1 MMSHKNIYFYFV
13 LLLLLSFSC
22 KTDPNSTNEREINK
36 SIIENDLDII
46 EKDLDDILKEG
57 VLRVSTI
64 YSGTSYFLYKGASH
78 GYEFELLTRFAEYL
92 NVELEIVIANNI
104 NHLIPNLVNGKVD
117 LVGYGLTVTKNRQE
131 NVWFSDY
138 LYLNHQVLVQRKPKN
153 WRKMKLHQIDNAII
167 RDAIELEGK
176 LVSVRENT
184 SYFERLNHL
193 SNEIGGQIKI
203 DTVSGEIT
211 TGEIMKMVV
220 DGDVRYTV
228 SDDNIAN
235 IVASAYPILDVRVP
249 VSLSQ
254 KNAWAL
260 RKSSPKLH
268 AELNKWLKEFKRHA
282 DYKVIYNRY
291 FTNKRAFR
299 KRVKSEFYSLNT
311 NTISKYDDLIK
322 TKAADVNVDWRL
334 FASLVYQ
341 ESQFKVHA
349 KSWVGAGGLMQMMP
363 ATAKEMGVKN
373 RFNPEDNLTGGAKY
387 LKMLYDRF
395 DKVADNEQRIKF
407 AMASYNCGYGHVT
420 DAQLLAD
427 KNKID
432 RNKWD
437 GNVEEM
443 ILALSLKKNHQLPFI
458 KHGYVRGRE
467 PYTYIRQIFERYEH
481 YKQFIEE

>member
-1 MMSHKNIYFYFV
+1 MSHKKNQLCII
-13 LLLLLSFSC
+13 LLFLFFISC
-22 KTDPNSTNEREINK
+22 KTDDTVRKDNHTSNPP
-36 SIIENDLDII
+36 LI
-46 EKDLDDILKEG
+46 EKDLDEILKEG
-57 VLRVSTI
+57 VLKASTI
-64 YSGTSYFLYKGASH
+64 YSGTSYFLYKGEPH
-78 GYEFELLTRFAEYL
+78 GFEFELLTRFAAYL
-92 NVELEIVIANNI
+92 DVELEIIVTHNI
-104 NHLIPNLVNGKVD
+104 DSIIPNLMTGNVD
-117 LVGYGLTVTKNRQE
+117 LVGYGLTITEDRQE
-131 NVWFSDY
+131 KIAFSDY
-138 LYLNHQVLVQRKPKN
+138 LYLNRQVLVQRKPKK
-153 WRKMKLHQIDNAII
+153 WRKMKLHQIDKTII

-176 LVSVRENT
+176 VVSVRENT
-184 SYFERLNHL
+184 AYFERLRHL
-193 SNEIGGQIKI
+193 SNEIGGEIKI

-211 TGEIMKMVV
+211 TDEIIKMVV
-220 DGDVRYTV
+220 DGGVKYTV

-235 IVASAYPILDVRVP
+235 IVASSYPILDVRVP

-260 RKSSPKLH
+260 RKKSPKLH
-268 AELNKWLKEFKRHA
+268 TELNKWLKGFKKQV
-282 DYKVIYNRY
+282 DYKVIYNKY

-299 KRVKSEFYSLNT
+299 KRVKSEFYSLNS
-311 NTISKYDDLIK
+311 NTISEYDDIIK
-322 TKAADVNVDWRL
+322 RKAKSINLDWRL
-334 FASLVYQ
+334 LTSLIYQ
-341 ESQFKVHA
+341 ESQFNIHA

-373 RFNPEDNLTGGAKY
+373 RFNPEDNLSGGVRY
-387 LKMLYDRF
+387 LKMMYNRF
-395 DKVADNEQRIKF
+395 DKIEDTEQRIKF

-427 KNKID
+427 KNKLD

-443 ILALSLKKNHQLPFI
+443 ILALSLKKNYHLPFI